1 MAGAAKALRPLWENR
16 ETQSLLCPA
25 WAFDPCPPDSS
36 PQETRRHVNMT
47 VAIMVSDGQRG
58 AWTMD
63 LVCASWGR
71 GAKSGLWCWSD
82 SSSVNALLAEDVSIQ
97 DPGFVT

>member
-1 MAGAAKALRPLWENR
+1 
-16 ETQSLLCPA
+16 
-25 WAFDPCPPDSS
+25 
-36 PQETRRHVNMT
+36 
-47 VAIMVSDGQRG
+47 
-58 AWTMD
+58 MD